1 MDALVVEGCGEL
13 LDLLVAEGR
22 NEVVD
27 VKLLDGTLDDVAD
40 DVVEAEAVHEAADC
54 AGVQVEDAGGLALA
68 ADNTA
73 DSAGCE
79 AKDVAGLALDNTLND
94 VVYVEAVGEAAN
106 GAGGKVEGL
115 VGVARLADNV
125 ADGARSQ
132 TENIARLALDNALD
146 DLVDVEAVSKTTD
159 SAGAKVEGLVRVAGL
174 ANNAADSAGSK
185 AKNIARLALDN
196 TLNDV
201 VDVQAVG
208 EAANSAGGKVESLV
222 GVLRVAN
229 DGANG
234 ARAEAEDGAGL
245 LALQDVADGVV
256 EVEALGKA
264 TDGARTKVE
273 GLVSVLGV
281 ANNRAD
287 GARAKTEDGARLL
300 TLDDAVNSVVEVKA
314 VGEATDSAGTK
325 VEGLVGVAAVAAED
339 RSDGAR
345 VKTESIAG
353 VTLDIKTETVDG
365 TGDAVEERGD
375 GAGNDVTLDD
385 VEAADSLVDSGD
397 KAVDDVTLGGNINV
411 DVVDDVLD
419 VVKNAALDLG
429 TNLDAVEDVLDIVES
444 VANNGALGHV
454 EAADSVDDIV
464 DGATD
469 TVTNKAVDEVTGL
482 DTNLDAVDCVLHVAD
497 SSRDGVVDDTAL
509 DIEAKAGNDREAA
522 GDGVDIDDVVDT
534 GKELTLGGHGE
545 GRRRKGESDESVLH
559 LEKGVWVLTK
569 VVKLVKESV
578 VEKMS
583 CLCVEEESRL
593 ESWG

>member
-1 MDALVVEGCGEL
+1 VDALVVEGCGEL

-27 VKLLDGTLDDVAD
+27 VELLDGTLDDVAD
-40 DVVEAEAVHEAADC
+40 DVVEAEAVHEAADG
-54 AGVQVEDAGGLALA
+54 AGVQVDDAAGLALA
-68 ADNTA
+68 TDDAADGT
-73 DSAGCE
+73 GGE
-79 AKDVAGLALDNTLND
+79 AKDVAGLTLDDTLND
-94 VVYVEAVGEAAN
+94 VVGVEAVGEAAN
-106 GAGGKVEGL
+106 GAGGEVEGL

-174 ANNAADSAGSK
+174 ANNAADGAGSK

-196 TLNDV
+196 TLDDLVGVEAVSETTDSAGAKVEGLVRVAGLANNVADSARGKAKDIARLALDNALNDV
-201 VDVQAVG
+201 VDVQAIG

-229 DGANG
+229 DGADG
-234 ARAEAEDGAGL
+234 TRAEAEDGAGL
-245 LALQDVADGVV
+245 LALQDVADSVV
-256 EVEALGKA
+256 EVEAVGEA
-264 TDGARTKVE
+264 ANGARAEAE
-273 GLVSVLGV
+273 GLVS
-281 ANNRAD
+281 
-287 GARAKTEDGARLL
+287 
-300 TLDDAVNSVVEVKA
+300 
-314 VGEATDSAGTK
+314 
-325 VEGLVGVAAVAAED
+325 VAAVAAED
-339 RSDGAR
+339 RADGAR

-522 GDGVDIDDVVDT
+522 GDGADIDDVVDT